1 MNFSMTLRIA
11 LKALSRNKMR
21 SGLTMLGIIIGVGA
35 VIAMIAIGSGAKAR
49 IHEQISSMGSNLLIV
64 MSGSATSGGMRHGMG
79 TVPTLTI
86 EDAKAIAEECSAVK
100 YAAPV
105 SQGTAQIVFGNQNW
119 STAIQGS
126 TPEALLIREW
136 PVAEGRTMI
145 QVDYDAAAKICLLG
159 KTVAE
164 NLFGEMNPVGQIV
177 RIKKFPFTVVGVLTV
192 KGQTTWGQD
201 QDDIVYVP
209 LTTAQ
214 RLLFG
219 TNFPGMVR
227 SISVQ
232 ATGSDTMNQAEEQI
246 TQLLRQRHRLLR
258 DNQDNDFNVR
268 NLAEVMATAEGFAN
282 TMSLLLAAIAS
293 ISLLVG
299 GIGIMN
305 IMLVSVT
312 ERTREIGIRMAVGAR
327 GRDILF
333 QFLIEA
339 LVLGM
344 IGGVIGILLGVGT
357 SETISRLFKW
367 PMLISPQALLL
378 SFSFASGVGIFF
390 GFYPARKAA
399 QLDPIE
405 ALRYE

>member
-1 MNFSMTLRIA
+1 MNFAMTFRIA
-11 LKALSRNKMR
+11 YRALGRNKLR

-49 IHEQISSMGSNLLIV
+49 IQEQIASMGSNLLIV
-64 MSGSATSGGMRHGMG
+64 LSGSATSGGFRWGSG
-79 TVPTLTI
+79 SVPTLTVD
-86 EDAKAIAEECSAVK
+86 DAKAIASELSAVK

-105 SQGTAQIVFGNQNW
+105 LQGVTQVVYGNQNW
-119 STAIQGS
+119 STITFAS

-136 PVAEGRTMI
+136 PVARGREFTQADLEG
-145 QVDYDAAAKICLLG
+145 AAKVCLLG
-159 KTVAE
+159 QSVVE
-164 NLFGEMNPVGQIV
+164 NLFGDIDPVGQVV
-177 RIKKFPFTVVGVLTV
+177 RVKQFPFTVVGVLSV

-201 QDDIVYVP
+201 QDDVVYVP
-209 LTTAQ
+209 LTTGQ

-219 TNFPGMVR
+219 QQFPGMVR

-232 ATGSDTMNQAEEQI
+232 ATGPDTMNQAEDQI
-246 TQLLRQRHRLLR
+246 TQLLRQRHRIR
-258 DNQDNDFNVR
+258 ANQDNDFTVR
-268 NLAEVMATAEGFAN
+268 NLTEALSTAEESARV
-282 TMSLLLAAIAS
+282 MSLLLGAIAS

-327 GRDILF
+327 GRDILY

-339 LVLGM
+339 LVLSL
-344 IGGVIGILLGVGT
+344 IGGLIGIAIGVGA
-357 SETISRLFKW
+357 SKLISQFFKW
-367 PMLISPQALLL
+367 PTLISVNALLL
-378 SFSFASGVGIFF
+378 SFSFAGGIGIFF

-399 QLDPIE
+399 KLDPIE